1 MAARLLKYAVVYL
14 MLGMGMGMAMGI
26 THHFEYAPVH
36 AHINLLGWASL
47 ALVAMI
53 YHAYPQAALTAL
65 ARWHYRLHVTGLP
78 IFMIGQ
84 FLLLS
89 DRGRVEWL
97 VATGAAI
104 TFAGIALFA
113 VNLLK
118 TLAAAK
124 RAGALSGTAGSTRL

>member
-1 MAARLLKYAVVYL
+1 MAIRFLKFAVVYL
-14 MLGMGMGMAMGI
+14 MLGMAMGMAMGI

-53 YHAYPQAALTAL
+53 YHTYPQAALTVL

-89 DRGRVEWL
+89 HHEGVEWL
-97 VATGAAI
+97 VGTGAAI
-104 TFAGIALFA
+104 TFTGVALFA
-113 VNLLK
+113 VNLLR
-118 TLAAAK
+118 TLAAAQ
-124 RAGALSGTAGSTRL
+124 RAGALPCTGSVRS

>member
-1 MAARLLKYAVVYL
+1 MAIRFLKFAVVYL
-14 MLGMGMGMAMGI
+14 MVGMGMGMAMGI

-53 YHAYPQAALTAL
+53 YHAYPQAALTGL
-65 ARWHYRLHVTGLP
+65 ARWHYRLHVAGLP

-89 DRGRVEWL
+89 HHERVEWL

-104 TFAGIALFA
+104 TFAGLALFA
-113 VNLLK
+113 VNLMRI
-118 TLAAAK
+118 LAAAQH
-124 RAGALSGTAGSTRL
+124 AGASSGTGRARS

>member
-1 MAARLLKYAVVYL
+1 MAIRFLKFAVAYL
-14 MLGMGMGMAMGI
+14 MLGMAMGMAMGI

-53 YHAYPQAALTAL
+53 YHAYPQAALTVL

-89 DRGRVEWL
+89 HHDGVEWL
-97 VATGAAI
+97 VGTGAAI
-104 TFAGIALFA
+104 TFAGLALFA
-113 VNLLK
+113 VNLLR
-118 TLAAAK
+118 TLAAAQ
-124 RAGALSGTAGSTRL
+124 RAGALPGTGSARS

>member
-1 MAARLLKYAVVYL
+1 MAIRFLKFAVVYL

-36 AHINLLGWASL
+36 AHINLLGWTSF

-53 YHAYPQAALTAL
+53 YHTYPQAALTVL
-65 ARWHYRLHVTGLP
+65 ARWHYRLHVAGLP

-89 DRGRVEWL
+89 HHEGVEWL
-97 VATGAAI
+97 VGTGAAI
-104 TFAGIALFA
+104 TFAGLALFA
-113 VNLLK
+113 VNLLR
-118 TLAAAK
+118 TLAAAQ
-124 RAGALSGTAGSTRL
+124 RAGALPGTGSARS

>member
-1 MAARLLKYAVVYL
+1 MATRLLKFAVVYL

-53 YHAYPQAALTAL
+53 YNAHPSAAQTGL

-89 DRGRVEWL
+89 NHGRFEWL
-97 VATGAAI
+97 VAVGAAI

-113 VNLLK
+113 VNLMR
-118 TLAAAK
+118 TLAAEQ
-124 RAGALSGTAGSTRL
+124 RVGGVSGAAGSAPL

>member
-1 MAARLLKYAVVYL
+1 MAIRFLKFAVAYL

-53 YHAYPQAALTAL
+53 YRTYPQAASTVL
-65 ARWHYRLHVTGLP
+65 ARWHYRLHVIGLP

-89 DRGRVEWL
+89 HYDGMEWL
-97 VATGAAI
+97 VGTGAAI
-104 TFAGIALFA
+104 TFAGLALFA
-113 VNLLK
+113 VNLLR
-118 TLAAAK
+118 TLAAAQ
-124 RAGALSGTAGSTRL
+124 RAGALPGTGSVRS

>member
-1 MAARLLKYAVVYL
+1 MAIRFLKFAVVYL

-53 YHAYPQAALTAL
+53 YHAYPQAALTGL
-65 ARWHYRLHVTGLP
+65 ARWHYWLHVTGLP

-89 DRGRVEWL
+89 HHERVEWL

-104 TFAGIALFA
+104 TFAGLALFA
-113 VNLLK
+113 VNLMRI
-118 TLAAAK
+118 LAAAQH
-124 RAGALSGTAGSTRL
+124 AGASSGTGRARS

>member
-1 MAARLLKYAVVYL
+1 MAIRFLKFAIVYL

-89 DRGRVEWL
+89 HHERVEWL
-97 VATGAAI
+97 VATGAAT
-104 TFAGIALFA
+104 TFVGLALFA
-113 VNLLK
+113 VNVMR
-118 TLAAAK
+118 TLAATQ
-124 RAGALSGTAGSTRL
+124 RAGGLSGTAGNARP